1 MRIVTQ
7 IAALVICCSFLA
19 VRALGQQTPY
29 LEKTVSVRQSTLS
42 YAELFKQLSN
52 QTGVVFSYTNF
63 DDGRKVTVQYNRK
76 PLRVVL
82 NEVLNEGNCTYK
94 MKGKYVIL
102 TCKPIPKKVAESNE
116 VMVNGYVYSA
126 VDSTLVPQTSVYLKQ
141 YRQSAITNEYG
152 YFSLSFPKSS
162 DVLSI
167 SVAKENFE
175 DTTVVILSKKR
186 NTIVIYLQPKA
197 PPTKITIDDVVVI
210 DHQPNVDTLPV
221 AILDT
226 LPEQPFSFWDR
237 FRNRQSNL
245 RNISDTFFTNYSF
258 SFVPP
263 LSTNHLLAV
272 NTVNRYSF
280 NAIAGFSHGVDVMEI
295 GGIVNLD
302 YGNVQFIQLAGIA
315 NVVSG
320 NVKGVQMAGIVNT
333 VGGSTDG
340 VQMAGIVNLVGK
352 DVHKIQAAG
361 IGNVVL
367 GNVYGIQAAGI
378 YNFNWKRTEG
388 IQLAGIANYTRSF
401 YGIQA
406 AGIVNSVWQKS
417 EGIQVAGII
426 NAADSLEGM
435 QVAGIT
441 NVARYVKGIQLSGI
455 INVAKKVDGT
465 QIGFIN
471 VSDSISGVPVGF
483 LSFVRSGYH
492 KIEISTDENLL
503 NTVSFRTGVN
513 RFHNIFL
520 ASTQFKAS
528 DRIWSFGYGAGT
540 TFRLSNR
547 LNLDLDITGQQLEIS
562 GNSSIDYNL
571 LSKFYVGVEWQ
582 FARKMSLA
590 AGPTLNWL
598 NSSVDG
604 NDFHIIEERLTVPS
618 FYRHEG
624 NSFVNQLWVGGKLA
638 VRFL

>member
-7 IAALVICCSFLA
+7 IAAVVICCSFLA

-42 YAELFKQLSN
+42 YAELFKQLSA
-52 QTGVVFSYTNF
+52 QTGVIFSYTNF
-63 DDGRKVTVQYNRK
+63 DDSRKITVYYNRK

-82 NEVLNEGNCTYK
+82 NETLNEGNCTYK

-102 TCKPIPKKVAESNE
+102 TCKPVPKKVAESNE
-116 VMVNGYVYSA
+116 VIVNGYIYSA
-126 VDSTLVPQTSVYLKQ
+126 EDSTLMPQTSVYLKQ

-186 NTIVIYLQPKA
+186 NTLVIYLQPKA
-197 PPTKITIDDVVVI
+197 PPVKITVDNEVVI
-210 DHQPNVDTLPV
+210 DHQPKVDTVPLV
-221 AILDT
+221 KADT
-226 LPEQPFSFWDR
+226 VPEQPFSFWER
-237 FRNRQSNL
+237 FKNRQSNL

-263 LSTNHLLAV
+263 ISTNHLLAV

-280 NAIAGFSHGVDVMEI
+280 NILAGFSHGVDVMEI

-302 YGNVQFIQLAGIA
+302 YGNVQYVQLAGIA

-320 NVKGVQMAGIVNT
+320 NVKGFQSAGILNT
-333 VGGSTDG
+333 VGGTSDG
-340 VQMAGIVNLVGK
+340 VQLAGIVNLNGG
-352 DVHKIQAAG
+352 DVFKVQGAG

-367 GNVYGIQAAGI
+367 GNVHGVQAAGI
-378 YNFNWKRTEG
+378 YNFNWKHTEG
-388 IQLAGIANYTRSF
+388 VQLAGIANYTRSF
-401 YGIQA
+401 SGVQT
-406 AGIVNSVWQKS
+406 AGIINTVWKKS
-417 EGIQVAGII
+417 NGFQVAGII
-426 NAADSLEGM
+426 NAADSITGG

-441 NVARYVKGIQLSGI
+441 NVAIYVKGIQLAGI
-455 INVAKKVDGT
+455 INVAKRVDGT
-465 QIGFIN
+465 QVGFIN
-471 VSDSISGVPVGF
+471 VADTVSGVPIGF
-483 LSFVRSGYH
+483 LSFVRKGYH
-492 KIEISTDENLL
+492 KIELSTDENLL

-513 RFHNIFL
+513 RFHNIFT
-520 ASTQFKAS
+520 ASTQLTPNN
-528 DRIWSFGYGAGT
+528 RIWSTGYGVGT
-540 TFRLSNR
+540 TFKLSNR
-547 LNLDLDITGQQLEIS
+547 LNLDIDLTGQQLQVA
-562 GNSSIDYNL
+562 GNNSYDYNL

-582 FARKMSLA
+582 FARKVSLA
-590 AGPTLNWL
+590 AGPALNWL
-598 NSSVDG
+598 NSDVEGS
-604 NDFHIIEERLTVPS
+604 DFQLIEERLTVPS

-624 NSFVNQLWVGGKLA
+624 NSFVNQLWVGGKVA
-638 VRFL
+638 IRFL

>member
-7 IAALVICCSFLA
+7 IATVVICCSFLA
-19 VRALGQQTPY
+19 LRALGQQTPY

-42 YAELFKQLSN
+42 YAELFKQLST

-63 DDGRKVTVQYNRK
+63 DDSRKVTVQYNRK

-102 TCKPIPKKVAESNE
+102 TCKPVPKKVAESND
-116 VMVNGYVYSA
+116 VIVNGYVYSA
-126 VDSTLVPQTSVYLKQ
+126 VDSTLMPQTSVYLKQ

-197 PPTKITIDDVVVI
+197 PPTKITIDDAVVI
-210 DHQPNVDTLPV
+210 EHQPSVDTVPV
-221 AILDT
+221 ASVDT
-226 LPEQPFSFWDR
+226 LPEQPFGFWDR

-245 RNISDTFFTNYSF
+245 RNIQDTFFTNYSF
-258 SFVPP
+258 SFIPP
-263 LSTNHLLAV
+263 LSTNHLLAI

-295 GGIVNLD
+295 GGVVNLD
-302 YGNVQFIQLAGIA
+302 YGNVQYIQLAGVA

-320 NVKGVQMAGIVNT
+320 NVKGVQLAGTFNT
-333 VGGSTDG
+333 VGGNTDG
-340 VQMAGIVNLVGK
+340 VQLAGIVNLVGK
-352 DVHKIQAAG
+352 DVYKVQAAG

-388 IQLAGIANYTRSF
+388 IQVAGIANYTRSF

-406 AGIVNSVWQKS
+406 AGIVNTVLKKS
-417 EGIQVAGII
+417 EGMQLAGII

-435 QVAGIT
+435 QIAGIT
-441 NVARYVKGIQLSGI
+441 NVANYVKGLQLSGI
-455 INVAKKVDGT
+455 VNVAKRVDGT
-465 QIGFIN
+465 QVGFIN
-471 VSDSISGVPVGF
+471 VADTVSGVPIGF
-483 LSFVRSGYH
+483 LSFVIKGYH
-492 KIEISTDENLL
+492 KIELSTDENLL

-520 ASTQFKAS
+520 ASTQFKPS
-528 DRIWSFGYGAGT
+528 NRIWSFGYGAGT
-540 TFRLSNR
+540 TFRLSNQ
-547 LNLDLDITGQQLEIS
+547 LNLDIDITGQQLEIS

-571 LSKFYVGVEWQ
+571 LTKLYVGVEWQ

-590 AGPTLNWL
+590 AGPTVNWL
-598 NSSVDG
+598 NSLATG
-604 NDFHIIEERLTVPS
+604 GDFLLIEDQLTVPS

-624 NSFVNQLWVGGKLA
+624 NSYVNQLWVGGKVA
-638 VRFL
+638 IRFL

>member
-7 IAALVICCSFLA
+7 IAAVVICCSFLA
-19 VRALGQQTPY
+19 LRALGQQTPY

-42 YAELFKQLSN
+42 YAELFKQLST

-63 DDGRKVTVQYNRK
+63 DDSRKVTVQYNRK

-102 TCKPIPKKVAESNE
+102 TCKPVPKKVAESND

-126 VDSTLVPQTSVYLKQ
+126 VDSTLMPQTSVYLKQ

-197 PPTKITIDDVVVI
+197 PPTKITIDDAVVI
-210 DHQPNVDTLPV
+210 DHQPNVDTVPV
-221 AILDT
+221 ASVDT

-245 RNISDTFFTNYSF
+245 RNINDTFFTNYSF
-258 SFVPP
+258 SFIPP
-263 LSTNHLLAV
+263 LSTNHLLAI

-295 GGIVNLD
+295 GGVVNLD
-302 YGNVQFIQLAGIA
+302 YGNVQYIQLAGVA

-320 NVKGVQMAGIVNT
+320 NVKGVQLAGTFNT
-333 VGGSTDG
+333 VGGNTDG
-340 VQMAGIVNLVGK
+340 LQLAGTLNLVGG
-352 DVHKIQAAG
+352 DVHKLQGAG

-388 IQLAGIANYTRSF
+388 IQVAGIANYTRSF
-401 YGIQA
+401 YGIQT
-406 AGIVNSVWQKS
+406 AGIVNTVLKKS
-417 EGIQVAGII
+417 KGIQLAGIV
-426 NAADSLEGM
+426 NAADSLEGT
-435 QVAGIT
+435 QIAGIT
-441 NVARYVKGIQLSGI
+441 NVASYVKGLQLSGI
-455 INVAKKVDGT
+455 LNLAKQVDGT
-465 QIGFIN
+465 QVGFIN
-471 VSDSISGVPVGF
+471 VADTVSGVPIGF
-483 LSFVRSGYH
+483 LSFVRKGYH
-492 KIEISTDENLL
+492 KIELSTDENLL

-520 ASTQFKAS
+520 ASTQFKPS
-528 DRIWSFGYGAGT
+528 NRIWSLGYGAGT
-540 TFRLSNR
+540 TFRLSNQ
-547 LNLDLDITGQQLEIS
+547 LNLDIDITGQQLQVA
-562 GNSSIDYNL
+562 GNNSFDYNL
-571 LSKFYVGVEWQ
+571 LSKFYIGVEWQ

-598 NSSVDG
+598 NSDVDG
-604 NDFHIIEERLTVPS
+604 VDLHLIEDQLTIPS

-624 NSFVNQLWVGGKLA
+624 NSFVNQLWVGGKVA
-638 VRFL
+638 IRFL